1 MGMGRGEARAHRGQ
15 LTSFHSSRA
24 RCVEQQQ
31 QLRARCVEQQQQRDP
46 TLLVYSKIRREG
58 IVHGNDSV

>member
-24 RCVEQQQ
+24 RCVEQHQ

-46 TLLVYSKIRREG
+46 IGLLYAA
-58 IVHGNDSV
+58 D

>member
-24 RCVEQQQ
+24 RCVEQHQ
-31 QLRARCVEQQQQRDP
+31 QLRARCDEQQQQRDP
-46 TLLVYSKIRREG
+46 IGLLYAA
-58 IVHGNDSV
+58 D